1 MKKLNY
7 FLFASVISLIMLVCY
22 TTNDRLDLLTE
33 INVEALAQDESS
45 TILPKYEM
53 KRVLKQI
60 QITGSVNVGMTINGT
75 TITLG
80 DIQAGFYAAWISCC
94 MPTEDET
101 KRCPFEYQ
109 NKDC

>member
-1 MKKLNY
+1 MVV
-7 FLFASVISLIMLVCY
+7 SY

-33 INVEALAQDESS
+33 KNVEALAQDESA

-53 KRVLKQI
+53 KRVLRNI
-60 QITGSVNVGMTINGT
+60 QITGSVNVGMTINGK

-80 DIQAGFYAAWISCC
+80 DIEAGFYAAWISCC

-101 KRCPFEYQ
+101 MRCPFEYQ